1 MMLEV
6 EHVTKRFG
14 GLVAV
19 DDVSLAVREGEIFG
33 LIGPNGA
40 GKTTLLNVIAGTYKP
55 DYGTVR
61 LADARITGL
70 RPYRICRKG
79 MARTYQISRPFPK
92 MTALENVMVAA
103 AFGTPATV
111 KDPRPLSKEML
122 EFVEFPVATNTLAE
136 DLNTVQLKRL
146 DLARAL
152 ATRPRLLLLD
162 ELGAGLT
169 PSELMDLISL
179 IRKISDQGITIIAV
193 EHLLKMIMGISDRIA
208 VLHHGK
214 KIAEDTPDQ
223 IASDRQVIDV
233 YLGEKYLQ

>member
-6 EHVTKRFG
+6 EHVTKKFG

-61 LADARITGL
+61 LAGEKIAGL
-70 RPYRICRKG
+70 RSYRICRKG

-103 AFGTPATV
+103 AFGTPAAV

-122 EFVEFPVATNTLAE
+122 EFVEFPVAINTLAE

-179 IRKISDQGITIIAV
+179 IRKIRNQGITIIAV

>member
-61 LADARITGL
+61 LAGEKITGL
-70 RPYRICRKG
+70 RSYRICRKG

-92 MTALENVMVAA
+92 MTTLENVMVAA
-103 AFGTPATV
+103 AFGTPAAV

-122 EFVEFPVATNTLAE
+122 EFVEFPVAINTLAE

-179 IRKISDQGITIIAV
+179 IRKIRNQGITIIAV